1 MASSTAATVE
11 QYLASLPPDR
21 REALAR
27 VREVILANLPEGYEE
42 AMQYGMIGYAIPL
55 ARFPHTYNG
64 QPLALAALASQK
76 QYMTLYLMTVCGS
89 EAAMRWFV
97 GEYRERGLKLD
108 MGKSCVRFKKLDE
121 LPLDVIGK
129 VIARISVDEYIAM
142 HEAAHGAAAKAAR
155 QAARAK
161 APAKAKTPAKKA
173 PAKKAKAPATKAPAK
188 QAPAKQAPA
197 KQAKAPAKQAPRARG
212 AR

>member
-11 QYLASLPPDR
+11 QYLASLPPHR
-21 REALAR
+21 REALSR

-55 ARFPHTYNG
+55 ARFPRTYNG

-76 QYMTLYLMTVCGS
+76 QYMALYLMTVYGS

-108 MGKSCVRFKKLDE
+108 MGRSCVRFKKLEE

-142 HEAAHGAAAKAAR
+142 HEASHGAAAKAAR
-155 QAARAK
+155 KATRARPARARAK
-161 APAKAKTPAKKA
+161 ARAKKPPAKPKA
-173 PAKKAKAPATKAPAK
+173 PAKKPPAKPKAPAK
-188 QAPAKQAPA
+188 KPPAK
-197 KQAKAPAKQAPRARG
+197 AKARA